1 MGTLW
6 ESPRPMHVKGTLHA
20 DPHTA
25 SKDLPH
31 SVRWATLQSRCR
43 TDAVSDTTLS
53 PGLKRSHKIQ
63 VRFVL
68 SLWLT
73 IYSPASGM
81 VSGTQVNSMNVY
93 LTINK
98 SP

>member
-1 MGTLW
+1 MGTMW
-6 ESPRPMHVKGTLHA
+6 EPPLMHVKRTLHA

-31 SVRWATLQSRCR
+31 CVRWTTLQSRCR
-43 TDAVSDTTLS
+43 TEAVSDMTLS
-53 PGLKRSHKIQ
+53 TGLKRSHEIQ

-73 IYSPASGM
+73 IYSPERGM
-81 VSGTQVNSMNVY
+81 VSGTQVDSMNVY